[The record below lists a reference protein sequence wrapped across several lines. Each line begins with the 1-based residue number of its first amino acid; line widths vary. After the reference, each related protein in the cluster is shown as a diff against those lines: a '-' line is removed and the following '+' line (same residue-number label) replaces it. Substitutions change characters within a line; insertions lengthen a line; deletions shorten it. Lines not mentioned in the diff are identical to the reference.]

1 MAQLEIRIRHE
12 EDAEAV
18 PLAEVPF
25 KPDAIDS
32 IVETIARWGINAN
45 GQDYD
50 RDKLSGQ
57 FIKDESGAYFEV
69 FVGSL

>member
-12 EDAEAV
+12 DDTEAV

-32 IVETIARWGINAN
+32 IIETIARWGINAN
-45 GQDYD
+45 EQDYD
-50 RDKLSGQ
+50 RSQLSGQ
-57 FIKDESGAYFEV
+57 FIKDASGAYFEV
-69 FVGSL
+69 FVGSM